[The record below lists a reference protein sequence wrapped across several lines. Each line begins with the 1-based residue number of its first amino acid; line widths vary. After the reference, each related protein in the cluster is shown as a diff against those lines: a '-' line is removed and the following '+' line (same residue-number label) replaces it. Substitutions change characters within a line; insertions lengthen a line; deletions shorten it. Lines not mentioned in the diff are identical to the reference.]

1 MHLYIAECTRSNNRN
16 SLIAG
21 RGAIVSPRR
30 IESSHVSRCTW
41 FITAPYKH
49 RLKFTLLFY
58 NVSGFVDCFESQVIV
73 FDGNSSTSDVLERS
87 CYTKSN
93 TVIYTRGNNMVV
105 DMLLPQN
112 HYLDFIAVY
121 KAVGLHEG
129 EGNL

>member
-1 MHLYIAECTRSNNRN
+1 M
-16 SLIAG
+16 IAG
-21 RGAIVSPRR
+21 RGVIVSPRR
-30 IESSHVSRCTW
+30 IESSHVNRCTW

-49 RLKFTLLFY
+49 RLKLTLLFY

-73 FDGNSSTSDVLERS
+73 FDGNSSTSDVLERF

-112 HYLDFIAVY
+112 HHLDVIAVY
-121 KAVGLHEG
+121 KADRKSVV
-129 EGNL
+129 